1 MGINV
6 ENIYINIDEIH
17 NVLTCL
23 GNLTL
28 LKRIQDNI
36 NDGDF
41 SYIENL
47 YRNYPLF
54 RDYEF
59 ESYNGIG
66 ESEIGILFLD
76 AIFKEKYS
84 IDEIY
89 IDDTTQYEL
98 DMLAYDFRIPE
109 DFRLN
114 KKDYEDGFESYSVLS
129 LSSDNIKKT
138 LTLAENDK
146 GILDQLL
153 SKINRLSNLCFSELH
168 EGSTIDLENKEIKV
182 LYGTCSMYY
191 IEEDAGSLYDLEL
204 FCKEVV
210 LKYGL

>member
-1 MGINV
+1 MGLNV
-6 ENIYINIDEIH
+6 ENIYINVDEIQ

-28 LKRIQDNI
+28 LKKIQTNI

-54 RDYEF
+54 RDYDF
-59 ESYNGIG
+59 ESYNGVA
-66 ESEIGILFLD
+66 ESEVGILFLD
-76 AIFKEKYS
+76 AIFKDKYT
-84 IDEIY
+84 IDEFF

-98 DMLAYDFRIPE
+98 DKLAYDFRIPE
-109 DFRLN
+109 NFRLN
-114 KKDYEDGFESYSVLS
+114 KKEYEDGFESYSILS

-138 LTLAENDK
+138 LTIAENDK
-146 GILDQLL
+146 DILAKLL
-153 SKINRLSNLCFSELH
+153 EKTNRLSNLCFSELY
-168 EGSTIDLENKEIKV
+168 EGSTIDLENKEINV
-182 LYGTCSMYY
+182 LYGTCSIYY
-191 IEEDAGSLYDLEL
+191 IEEDAECLYDLEL